1 MLFLRRSRDTASQ
14 DSAPHG
20 PTAETP
26 ADNENDPRV
35 EMIDGRPHYQGRPL
49 ERPEDEVQ
57 DQGLSFD
64 LQTLVS
70 RRSALSALGLGAT
83 AFGLAACAPTS
94 NSSSASSSASATS
107 SATPTDD
114 ASIDV
119 ASEIPDETNGPY
131 PGDGSN
137 GPDVLEESGVVR
149 SDIRSSFGTGSATAA
164 GIPMTLEMTLVNMAD
179 SYKPWAG
186 AAVYVWH
193 CDRDGQYSMYSEGI
207 EDENYLRGVQIADS
221 SGKVT
226 FTSIFPACY
235 TGRWPHI
242 HFEVFPSVTDITD
255 STKAILTSQVA
266 VPEEVASAAYA
277 TGNYGNSAANLA
289 KVSLATDNVFSD
301 GWEQQLPTV
310 SGDTQAGYTFTID
323 VPIDTT
329 TANSGGE
336 MPGGGQP
343 PMGGMPGG
351 GQPPMGGTPPQPPT
365 R

>member
-1 MLFLRRSRDTASQ
+1 MRFF
-14 DSAPHG
+14 
-20 PTAETP
+20 E
-26 ADNENDPRV
+26 
-35 EMIDGRPHYQGRPL
+35 GRPL
-49 ERPEDEVQ
+49 DRQAEDVE
-57 DQGLSFD
+57 DQGLAFD
-64 LQTLVS
+64 LQTIDNRLS
-70 RRSALSALGLGAT
+70 RRRLLGMLGVGAGSV
-83 AFGLAACAPTS
+83 ALAACAPGG
-94 NSSSASSSASATS
+94 SSSGTTSGVASSSTASGTASSIAS
-107 SATPTDD
+107 SAVSSTSALT
-114 ASIDV
+114 
-119 ASEIPDETNGPY
+119 EMKTETAGPY

-137 GPDVLEESGVVR
+137 GPDVLEKVGVER
-149 SDIRSSFGTGSATAA
+149 RDIRGSIGGGATAS
-164 GIPMTLEMTLVNMAD
+164 GIPLTLRMNIIDMVNSNA
-179 SYKPWAG
+179 PLAG

-193 CDRDGQYSMYSEGI
+193 CNAEGQYSMYSSGL
-207 EDENYLRGVQIADS
+207 EDETYLRGVQ
-221 SGKVT
+221 VT
-226 FTSIFPACY
+226 GDDGAVEFTTIVPGCY
-235 TGRWPHI
+235 DGRWPHI

-266 VPEEVASAAYA
+266 VPAEVASAAYA